1 MPRYTPEQLRIRNS
15 SIWTKVQFI
24 LAPIQFVVFL
34 VGFVITLLYYNGV
47 IHDFSLVTIGV
58 FFKTLFLVL
67 LFVTGAIW
75 EKQVFGMWVYSPE
88 FFWEDV
94 GSTIAI
100 IVHFSYFVL
109 AYLNYSTDVLVWSA
123 FAAYLSYV
131 VNALQYLLRLWLEKR
146 NEKRLKAQGLI

>member
-15 SIWTKVQFI
+15 SIWTKVQFT

-34 VGFVITLLYYNGV
+34 VGVIITFLYYNGT
-47 IHDFSLVTIGV
+47 IHNFSLVTLAV
-58 FFKTLFLVL
+58 FVKTLFLVL
-67 LFVTGAIW
+67 LFATGAVW
-75 EKQVFGMWVYSPE
+75 EKEVFGMWIYSPE

-109 AYLNYSTDVLVWSA
+109 AYFNASTEVLIWCA
-123 FAAYLSYV
+123 FAAYFSYV
-131 VNALQYLLRLWLEKR
+131 VNAAQYLVRVWLEKR
-146 NEKRLKAQGLI
+146 NEKRLKA